1 MKTILAIIIFFG
13 TYNLCYSQDENNRSV
28 FSMKKENAVIINRD
42 TLKQFDNNTDRVK
55 VSAYKNVTI
64 VNDSLGLL
72 DNIELKKDDCI
83 QDSSKTL
90 YKNNRSILKNGQEN
104 TNPVLEKENNRNK

>member
-13 TYNLCYSQDENNRSV
+13 MYTLSYSQDENNRTV
-28 FSMKKENAVIINRD
+28 FSKSKENAVIINRD
-42 TLKQFDNNTDRVK
+42 TVKQSDDNTDRVK

-64 VNDSLGLL
+64 VKDSLGVL
-72 DNIELKKDDCI
+72 DNIELKKDDCK

-90 YKNNRSILKNGQEN
+90 YKNNRNIMKNGQEN
-104 TNPVLEKENNRNK
+104 TNPVLEKEEK